1 MTSEFSMIGLAYL
14 SGIMIP
20 GPSLSIIIVSGLTI
34 NRKAAFLAVSGTIIG
49 ILIQTSTVL
58 IAVNQ
63 LTENHLSIMRVFSAF
78 FLIFLGIKSIIG
90 IKKYMEIKTIGVK
103 NNYISVFFNSLV
115 IETFNP
121 IALTFFL
128 TVLTSLIGE
137 IDFFDSFF
145 CIFEFLIIG
154 ILWFSP
160 IAFISTSQKVLSIFI
175 HHISKIYIF
184 SGLIFIFFGL
194 YTLFT
199 KF

>member
-78 FLIFLGIKSIIG
+78 FLIFLGIK
-90 IKKYMEIKTIGVK
+90 
-103 NNYISVFFNSLV
+103 
-115 IETFNP
+115 
-121 IALTFFL
+121 
-128 TVLTSLIGE
+128 
-137 IDFFDSFF
+137 
-145 CIFEFLIIG
+145 
-154 ILWFSP
+154 
-160 IAFISTSQKVLSIFI
+160 
-175 HHISKIYIF
+175 
-184 SGLIFIFFGL
+184 
-194 YTLFT
+194 
-199 KF
+199 